1 MPPLLA
7 ETKTIDLF
15 IRKVND
21 MISANNIALRVGKKA
36 LFEDVNIKFTEG
48 NCYGLIGANG
58 AGKSTFLKILSG
70 QLEPTSGDIAITPGQ
85 RLSFLQQ
92 DHFKYDEYTVL
103 DTVIMGNARLYQI
116 MKEKEAI
123 YMKEDFT
130 DEDGIKAAELE
141 GEFATMNGWEA
152 ESDAENLLN
161 GLGIGT
167 EFHYAQMST
176 LLGAQKVKV
185 LLAQALFG
193 NPDILLL
200 DEPTNHLDLDAIAW
214 LEEFLINFENT
225 VIVVSHDRY
234 FLNKV
239 CTQIADIDYGK
250 IQLYAGN
257 YDFWVESS
265 QLIIKQMKEA
275 NRKKEEKIKEL
286 QEFIQRFSANASKSK
301 QATSRKRAL
310 EKIQLDDIKPSSRKY
325 PYIDFRPAREIGNEV
340 LTVEHLSKTIDGEK
354 ILDDISFILGREDK
368 VALVGPNERAKT
380 VLFKILSGE
389 MEPDEGSYKWGLT
402 TTQSYFPKD
411 NSAEFANDDTIV
423 EWLTQYSP
431 EKDVTYV
438 RGFLGRMLFAGEDGV
453 KKVKVLSGGEKVR
466 CMLSKLMISGA
477 NVLMLDEPT
486 DHLDMESIDALNRG
500 MIKFPGVMIF
510 SSRDHQ
516 IVQTTA
522 NRIMEIINGKLID
535 KITTYDEYLESD
547 EMARKRFTFTVTE
560 SDEEDD

>member
-21 MISANNIALRVGKKA
+21 MISANNISLRVGKKA

-167 EFHYAQMST
+167 EFHYAQMNT

-380 VLFKILSGE
+380 VLFKILAGE

-500 MIKFPGVMIF
+500 MIKFSGVMIF